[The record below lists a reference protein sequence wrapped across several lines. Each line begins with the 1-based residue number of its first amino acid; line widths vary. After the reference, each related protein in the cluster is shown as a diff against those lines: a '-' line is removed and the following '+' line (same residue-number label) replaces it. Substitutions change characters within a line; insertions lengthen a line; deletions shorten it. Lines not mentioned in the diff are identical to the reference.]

1 MAPLLRGMSQD
12 TAAILCLS
20 RRKMTNIFMQFR
32 TLTDKR
38 EIKHSAATRDAAQAR
53 GWHQNPTPAPWG
65 IVRVDPETG

>member
-1 MAPLLRGMSQD
+1 
-12 TAAILCLS
+12 
-20 RRKMTNIFMQFR
+20 MTNIFMQFR